1 MKGGTVVMENTTE
14 KKSIGRF
21 SILDEETFDAAENSE
36 YWVTINREKLKTRK
50 YYPETFSDKF
60 SKIYYWAGHNL
71 HKGRTAYQR
80 GYLSTFL
87 SKSGDETVSAFSFS
101 ER

>member
-36 YWVTINREKLKTRK
+36 YWATINREKLKTRK

-71 HKGRTAYQR
+71 DKLEGLTLEEQEEIFIKEGLLTRE
-80 GYLSTFL
+80 
-87 SKSGDETVSAFSFS
+87 DI
-101 ER
+101 

>member
-50 YYPETFSDKF
+50 YYPETFSD
-60 SKIYYWAGHNL
+60 
-71 HKGRTAYQR
+71 
-80 GYLSTFL
+80 
-87 SKSGDETVSAFSFS
+87 
-101 ER
+101 